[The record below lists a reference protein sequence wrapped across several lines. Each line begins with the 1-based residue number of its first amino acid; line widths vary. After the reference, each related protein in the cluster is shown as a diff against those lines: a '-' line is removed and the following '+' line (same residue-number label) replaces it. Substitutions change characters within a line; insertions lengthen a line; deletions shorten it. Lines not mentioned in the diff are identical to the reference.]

1 MENNGGGW
9 RIAGA
14 LFGFAVGGVIGCILG
29 FPIFELVVHPFLSDS
44 SDNFL
49 IVNPTGLF
57 ELVFTV
63 TVTTVVGAVFG
74 YLFVSR
80 LKN

>member
-1 MENNGGGW
+1 MESNGGGW
-9 RIAGA
+9 RIAAA
-14 LFGFAVGGVIGCILG
+14 LFGIAVGGVIGCLLG
-29 FPIFELVVHPFLSDS
+29 FPIFELVVHPLLSDS

-49 IVNPTGLF
+49 VVNPTGLF

-63 TVTTVVGAVFG
+63 VVTAVIGAFLG

>member
-1 MENNGGGW
+1 MESNGGGW

-14 LFGFAVGGVIGCILG
+14 LFGIVVGGVIGCLLG
-29 FPIFELVVHPFLSDS
+29 FPVFELVVRPILSDS

-49 IVNPTGLF
+49 VVNPTGLF

-63 TVTTVVGAVFG
+63 TVTTVLGAIAG